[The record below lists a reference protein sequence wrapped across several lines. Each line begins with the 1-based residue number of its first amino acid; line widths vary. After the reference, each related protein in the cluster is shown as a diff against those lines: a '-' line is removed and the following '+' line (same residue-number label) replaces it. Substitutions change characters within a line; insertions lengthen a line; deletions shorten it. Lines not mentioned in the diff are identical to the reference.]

1 MLRYSSMQMTLDA
14 AERNPKLKWR
24 LRKSNSNKTNLNQF
38 PLISILSWILH
49 VFLHIMNVQEFD
61 LDTHKPAP
69 PKMKLIVLVND
80 DRMDNA
86 SNWPVVG

>member
-1 MLRYSSMQMTLDA
+1 MTLDA

-38 PLISILSWILH
+38 PLISILSWKPH

-61 LDTHKPAP
+61 LDTHNPTP

-86 SNWPVVG
+86 SN